1 MKKFILISFCLCVI
15 LGVILLNRG
24 RNVNVD
30 IVSKYFVNGNKT
42 FYYPLFNRENID
54 NYIWEYLNSNMNYGE
69 KLFLDYD
76 YRDNEE
82 GVTITF
88 YFYGENDMG
97 VRYKRE
103 SLYVDMGNELVKRVD
118 TQDNSTTSYRALNK
132 KESKY
137 IAFTFDDGPNYNS
150 SKMVDV
156 LSKWGMRAT
165 FFVVGNRAIK
175 EEDILLK
182 MTAKGMEIG
191 NHTYSHKLLTKLS
204 SDVIREEITRTDR
217 VIFDITGR
225 NVSLVRPSYG
235 SSNKRVRMCID
246 RPIIVW
252 DIDTLDWKYHN
263 SKRLSDYIL
272 DNVRDGD
279 IVLMHDIYSATVNG
293 VDMVI
298 PKLMDRGYRIVS
310 VSELFSIRGMELESG
325 KVYGRAY

>member
-1 MKKFILISFCLCVI
+1 MKKIILISFCLLII
-15 LGVILLNRG
+15 LGVILLGRG
-24 RNVNVD
+24 KDKGPD
-30 IVSKYFVNGNKT
+30 IVSKYYVNGSKT
-42 FYYPLFNRENID
+42 LYYPLFNREKID
-54 NYIWEYLNSNMNYGE
+54 NYIWEYLNSNMNYGD

-76 YRDNEE
+76 YTDNKE
-82 GVTITF
+82 GFTITF
-88 YFYGENDMG
+88 YFYGESPTG
-97 VRYKRE
+97 VRYKKE
-103 SLYVDMGNELVKRVD
+103 SLYIDMSMDKVERVD
-118 TQDNSTTSYRALNK
+118 AKDNSTTSHRALTK

-165 FFVVGNRAIK
+165 FFVVGNRAEK
-175 EEDILLK
+175 EADILLK
-182 MTAKGMEIG
+182 MVAKGMEIG

-204 SDVIREEITRTDR
+204 SEAIREEITKTDR

-225 NVSLVRPSYG
+225 DVSLVRPSYG
-235 SSNKRVRMCID
+235 SSNKRVRSSID

-272 DNVRDGD
+272 KNVQDGD

-298 PKLMDRGYRIVS
+298 PKLMERGYRVVS
-310 VSELFSIRGMELESG
+310 VSELFSMRGKELEKG

>member
-1 MKKFILISFCLCVI
+1 MKKFILISFCLLII
-15 LGVILLNRG
+15 LGVILLGRG
-24 RNVNVD
+24 KEVGTD
-30 IVSKYFVNGNKT
+30 IVSKYYVNGSKT
-42 FYYPLFNRENID
+42 LYYPLFNREKID

-76 YRDNEE
+76 YVDYKE
-82 GVTITF
+82 GFTITF
-88 YFYGENDMG
+88 YFYGESPTG
-97 VRYKRE
+97 VRYKKE
-103 SLYVDMGNELVKRVD
+103 SLYIDMSMERVERVD
-118 TQDNSTTSYRALNK
+118 AKDNSTTSHRALTK
-132 KESKY
+132 KKSKY

-165 FFVVGNRAIK
+165 FFVVGNRAEK
-175 EEDILLK
+175 EADILLK
-182 MTAKGMEIG
+182 MVDKGMEIG

-204 SDVIREEITRTDR
+204 SEAIREEIAKTDR

-225 NVSLVRPSYG
+225 DVSLVRPSYG
-235 SSNKRVRMCID
+235 SSNKRVRSSID

-272 DNVRDGD
+272 KNVQDGD

-298 PKLMDRGYRIVS
+298 PKLMERGYRIVS
-310 VSELFSIRGMELESG
+310 VSELFSIKGKELENG

>member
-1 MKKFILISFCLCVI
+1 MKKFILISFCLLII

-24 RNVNVD
+24 KEVGTD
-30 IVSKYFVNGNKT
+30 IVSKYYVNGSKT
-42 FYYPLFNRENID
+42 LYYPLFNREKID

-76 YRDNEE
+76 YVDNKE
-82 GVTITF
+82 GFTITF
-88 YFYGENDMG
+88 YFYGESPTG
-97 VRYKRE
+97 VRYKKE
-103 SLYVDMGNELVKRVD
+103 SLYIDMSMERVERVD
-118 TQDNSTTSYRALNK
+118 AKDNSTTSRVALTK

-165 FFVVGNRAIK
+165 FFVVGNRAEK
-175 EEDILLK
+175 EADILLK
-182 MTAKGMEIG
+182 MVDKGMEIG

-204 SDVIREEITRTDR
+204 SEAIREEIAKTDR

-225 NVSLVRPSYG
+225 DVSLVRPSYG
-235 SSNKRVRMCID
+235 SSNKRVRSSID

-272 DNVRDGD
+272 KNVQDGD

-298 PKLMDRGYRIVS
+298 PKLMERGYRVVS
-310 VSELFSIRGMELESG
+310 VSELFSMRGKELENG